1 MGSSMNVSSRH
12 LRAFVAIA
20 RAGNFT
26 AAAAK
31 LNLSQS
37 SLTKTI
43 HELPGVWSALDNGT
57 TVTNLDLQ
65 ISLVRE
71 GVGACI
77 LSALAASHPSARSMP
92 FRLIDQSDLYRD
104 VYLFTRKGAQLT
116 PATETLVSVLC
127 EVLPRLDF
135 AEGVAIDPS
144 LLPGA

>member
-1 MGSSMNVSSRH
+1 MMELDKYPLMKDVEDSS
-12 LRAFVAIA
+12 IA
-20 RAGNFT
+20 T
-26 AAAAK
+26 AMRK
-31 LNLSQS
+31 NLPA
-37 SLTKTI
+37 L
-43 HELPGVWSALDNGT
+43 WSGLDSGI

-92 FRLIDQSDLYRD
+92 FRLIDQSDLWRD

-116 PATETLVSVLC
+116 PAAETLVSVLC

-135 AEGVAIDPS
+135 VEGVTLDSSFS
-144 LLPGA
+144 LPH